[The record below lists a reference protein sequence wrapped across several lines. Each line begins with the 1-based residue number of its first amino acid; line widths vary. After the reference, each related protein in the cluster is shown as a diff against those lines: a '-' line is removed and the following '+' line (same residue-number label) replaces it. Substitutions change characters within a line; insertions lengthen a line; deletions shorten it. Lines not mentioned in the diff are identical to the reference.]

1 MNERN
6 TQGVGPKQKD
16 YFFQIQGLKSFCKAK
31 NDWIR
36 FERIHLSFV
45 QHTGKPKCE
54 QTGSIEGALK
64 LHGADGAL
72 HLANMI
78 LSGELAKKAAQSKAQ
93 ANGSYPQAVFVS
105 LGGTPAARSK
115 TGSAVFRQFS
125 VSPGSKSDYVFTM
138 SQCDGEETQTGG
150 ISPKKGAQR
159 TNIFVPL
166 SSGDLRDF
174 AQSVIAEYT
183 AYRTAFYFTPN
194 TMAESQQTETGPS
207 TYAHQSLPSERSD
220 LCAIVY
226 DTAGCYNN
234 GTPQLFSIQNLEKGL
249 QEITKILLASEKKY
263 VASKQDY
270 SDCIELI
277 RQKKEADLIINY
289 KAKNTGETCQL
300 VVMLSKPQ

>member
-1 MNERN
+1 MSERN
-6 TQGVGPKQKD
+6 TQGTETKWKD

-31 NDWIR
+31 NDWIS

-54 QTGSIEGALK
+54 QTASIEGALK

-78 LSGELAKKAAQSKAQ
+78 LTGELAKKAAQSKTQ
-93 ANGSYPQAVFVS
+93 AAGGYPQPIFAS
-105 LGGTPAARSK
+105 LGGTPAVRSK
-115 TGSAVFRQFS
+115 TGSAIFRQFS
-125 VSPGSKSDYVFTM
+125 VSPGNKSDYVFTM

-183 AYRTAFYFTPN
+183 AYRTAFYFTGKN
-194 TMAESQQTETGPS
+194 TAENQPTESQPTETVLGAS
-207 TYAHQSLPSERSD
+207 THQNE

-226 DTAGCYNN
+226 DTAGCYKK
-234 GTPQLFSIQNLEKGL
+234 GTPQLFSAQNLEKGL
-249 QEITKILLASEKKY
+249 QDITKVLLASEKKY

-270 SDCIELI
+270 SDCVEHI
-277 RQKKEADLIINY
+277 RQGKEADLVINY
-289 KAKNTGETCQL
+289 TAKNTGDTCQL